1 MTDFLLPAPVDND
14 ACDQLPGMALPT
26 PRGNHKVFYPIFPP
40 DKKRTHSPKLAPGQF
55 PLNQNGRDPLRPRP
69 LFVSTQVGMLLS
81 SLSFRNCQ
89 FI

>member
-40 DKKRTHSPKLAPGQF
+40 DKNAPTV
-55 PLNQNGRDPLRPRP
+55 LNWLQAN
-69 LFVSTQVGMLLS
+69 
-81 SLSFRNCQ
+81 SL
-89 FI
+89 